1 MDLEKTISGNSR
13 RAVRKP
19 TFTFGKITRSGIKG
33 IDMATK
39 RKKKKMK
46 KNQVQVPFPVL
57 LANILVLVAV
67 LGLSYMWLCSRCD
80 ALGKDIKNK
89 ERELT
94 ASQKRLVNAQDRWS
108 YITSP
113 ANLKR
118 AIKKH
123 QLDMVMPR
131 ESQIIRVRYQQ
142 DAGGTSL
149 VYNQ

>member
-1 MDLEKTISGNSR
+1 
-13 RAVRKP
+13 
-19 TFTFGKITRSGIKG
+19 
-33 IDMATK
+33 MATK

-80 ALGKDIKNK
+80 ALGKDIKMK
-89 ERELT
+89 EKELT
-94 ASQKRLVNAQDRWS
+94 AAQKRLVNEQDRWS

-118 AIKKH
+118 AIKNH
-123 QLDMVMPR
+123 QLDMIMPR
-131 ESQIIRVRYQQ
+131 EAQIIRVRYQQ
-142 DAGGTSL
+142 DAGSKSL